1 MASAN
6 QPHAFHGAPET
17 PEPRDARR
25 RRELIEATIASIA
38 RNGLSGTTIAKV
50 AEIANLSAGIVSFYF
65 RTKEAL
71 LLATLEHLDLEF
83 ENRRLE
89 VLDRAGDDPVRQLEA
104 IIDVNL
110 DPALCDA
117 GRVAVWAAFWG
128 ESQARES
135 YQRVCGARDVSEEQ
149 RLVALFEQIA
159 ARGDRA
165 HLDPCALGLAFY
177 HLLSSLPEA
186 VLDDSRAFDYQQA
199 KQTCRSFLASVF
211 PDEFSRD
218 TLAPTDSPSTA
229 DAARVGS
236 ELVSE
241 MLPAWVYSCPEFYEL
256 EREFIFRRSWLCV
269 GHSSQVPNPGDYMT
283 LDAVGERV
291 VVIRGEDGALRA
303 FHNVC
308 RHRASRV
315 VAGEAGSCSNA
326 IVCRHHG
333 WSYGF
338 DGMLRAIP
346 SENAFPNLDR
356 DRAGLMELE
365 LEQWMGL
372 VFVRIAGDGLSVAS
386 TLGEFA
392 AEARRYR
399 IEEMKPWAR
408 RTSRIE
414 DFNWKLFCENDS
426 EGYHVPSAH
435 PGLRRVFATT
445 HLDRVA
451 STRIY
456 RACSTLQDRPSNGW
470 SERSYRRLLPD
481 TAQLPDSLRGSWV
494 HYGFNPSF
502 GMQLTGDRVD
512 CYQVFPIG
520 PDRCR
525 IDGFS
530 LALDDHRREMRAARY
545 LNQRITR
552 ELIQENIDLCYSA
565 NGGVRSSGYRGGVLS
580 ELESGMRDFQ
590 DWIREVLPV
599 ANRLEAPPTGTVSAL
614 NDAMRRGHASREASS
629 SGATRLA
636 SAAARRRGA

>member
-1 MASAN
+1 MASAS
-6 QPHAFHGAPET
+6 QTHSFHAAPEA

-83 ENRRLE
+83 EDRRLE

-159 ARGDRA
+159 ARGNRE
-165 HLDPCALGLAFY
+165 HLDACALGLAFY

-186 VLDDSRAFDYQQA
+186 VLDDSRAFDYEQA
-199 KQTCRSFLASVF
+199 KQTCRN
-211 PDEFSRD
+211 
-218 TLAPTDSPSTA
+218 T
-229 DAARVGS
+229 
-236 ELVSE
+236 
-241 MLPAWVYSCPEFYEL
+241 LPAWVYRCPEFYEL
-256 EREFIFRRSWLCV
+256 ERELIFARSWLFV
-269 GHSSQVPNPGDYMT
+269 GHLSQVPDPGDYLT
-283 LDAVGERV
+283 LDAFGERV
-291 VVIRGEDGALRA
+291 VVIRGEDGVLRA

-315 VAGEAGSCSNA
+315 VSGETGHCPSTIDCP
-326 IVCRHHG
+326 HHG

-338 DGMLRAIP
+338 DGKLRTIP
-346 SENAFPNLDR
+346 SESGFSSLDKE
-356 DRAGLMELE
+356 RAGLLE
-365 LEQWMGL
+365 LDLEAWMGI
-372 VFVRIAGDGLSVAS
+372 VFVRLAGDGPSVAS
-386 TLGEFA
+386 TLQPFE
-392 AEARRYR
+392 AEARQYR
-399 IEEMKPWAR
+399 IEQMKPWGR

-414 DFNWKLFCENDS
+414 DFNWKFFCENDL
-426 EGYHVPSAH
+426 EGYRAANARPAL
-435 PGLRRVFATT
+435 LRRIEAT
-445 HLDRVA
+445 HLDRA
-451 STRIY
+451 ANTRIC
-456 RACSTLQDRPSNGW
+456 RSCSTLQERTSNDW
-470 SERSYRRLLPD
+470 SERSYRQLLPE
-481 TAQLPDSLRGSWV
+481 TPQLPDRLRGSWI

-502 GMQLTGDRVD
+502 GMQLTPDRVD
-512 CYQVFPIG
+512 CCQVLPMG

-530 LALDDHRREMRAARY
+530 LALDDDRREMRAARY

-552 ELIQENIDLCYSA
+552 RLIRENIELCYSA
-565 NGGVRSSGYRGGVLS
+565 DGGVRTSGYPGGVLS
-580 ELESGMRDFQ
+580 ELESGVRDFQ
-590 DWIREVLPV
+590 DWIREILPV
-599 ANRLEAPPTGTVSAL
+599 ANRAEAPATGTVAAL
-614 NDAMRRGHASREASS
+614 NDALKRGHRLQSNRRSGPSRPSPAVE
-629 SGATRLA
+629 LP
-636 SAAARRRGA
+636 RGA

>member
-6 QPHAFHGAPET
+6 QTHSFHGSPEG

-83 ENRRLE
+83 EDRRLE
-89 VLDRAGDDPVRQLEA
+89 VLERAGDDPVRQLEA

-159 ARGDRA
+159 ARSNRE

-186 VLDDSRAFDYQQA
+186 VLDDSREFDYEQA
-199 KQTCRSFLASVF
+199 KKTCRNFLASVF
-211 PDEFSRD
+211 PEEFARDAVASIGPPETARASR
-218 TLAPTDSPSTA
+218 A
-229 DAARVGS
+229 GS
-236 ELVSE
+236 ELVYE
-241 MLPAWVYSCPEFYEL
+241 TLPAWVYRCPEFHEL
-256 EREFIFRRSWLCV
+256 ERELIFGRSWLCV
-269 GHSSQVPNPGDYMT
+269 GHVSQVQNPGDYMT
-283 LDAVGERV
+283 LDAFGERV
-291 VVIRGEDGALRA
+291 VVIRGEDGVLRA

-315 VAGEAGSCSNA
+315 VPGETGNCSSA
-326 IVCRHHG
+326 IACPHHG

-338 DGMLRAIP
+338 DGKLRAIP
-346 SENAFPNLDR
+346 SESSFPNLDK
-356 DRAGLMELE
+356 DRAGLLE
-365 LEQWMGL
+365 LDLEPWMGI
-372 VFVRIAGDGLSVAS
+372 VFVRLAGDGPTVAS
-386 TLGEFA
+386 ALKTFE
-392 AEARRYR
+392 AEARQYR
-399 IEEMKPWAR
+399 IEEMKPWGR

-414 DFNWKLFCENDS
+414 DFNWKFFCENDA
-426 EGYHVPSAH
+426 EGYRAASAD
-435 PGLRRVFATT
+435 PESRRIVEAT
-445 HLDRVA
+445 HLDRTA
-451 STRIY
+451 HTRIY
-456 RACSTLQDRPSNGW
+456 RSCSTLQGRMSNSW
-470 SERSYRRLLPD
+470 SERSYRQLLPE
-481 TAQLPDSLRGSWV
+481 APELPESLRGAWV

-502 GMQLTGDRVD
+502 GMQLMPDRVD
-512 CYQVFPIG
+512 CYQVLPMG

-530 LALDDHRREMRAARY
+530 LALDDSRREMRAARY

-552 ELIQENIDLCYSA
+552 VRVRENIELCYSA
-565 NGGVRSSGYRGGVLS
+565 DGGVRTSGYPGGVLS
-580 ELESGMRDFQ
+580 ELESGVRDFQ

-599 ANRLEAPPTGTVSAL
+599 ANRAEAPATGTVAAL
-614 NDAMRRGHASREASS
+614 NDAMKRGHRLQSNRMSGSSRFSPAA
-629 SGATRLA
+629 GVPR
-636 SAAARRRGA
+636 SA